1 MSRSTPSI
9 KKKNFR
15 STMKTKNIFK
25 TLAFVMMMPTM
36 LLTTAC
42 SSSDT
47 FDDIINPTN
56 EKANEKGYAL
66 PATVNV
72 TRESDATRATFD
84 NENKKL
90 NFSEGDKLFVK
101 GSHAT
106 AGTFAG
112 TLDYVSDGT
121 FSGTI
126 YTQNEFSGTAN
137 ELFTA
142 ASSCLATLLPD
153 GYQTY
158 GFLSVTSQGHYN
170 AYMERNGDK
179 AFALTKAAAV
189 EQFSFEQASA
199 YSSGFALS
207 PTSAIL
213 NFTITDLAP
222 NTDFNVSAV
231 CSSLTPYLYNNI
243 PGKVTSDALGA
254 ATFAVGIYSFQNISS
269 GSLSL
274 TIDGWNMPLNLSGA
288 NSRTLTSGH
297 IYNITRSGAKPAA
310 TVTTAPTATAGDI
323 VTFSSTAL
331 FNAGEATG
339 GTMMY
344 KVTDSNSKPASTDG
358 FSTTI
363 PTAQT
368 YNPGTYYVWY
378 YVQADN
384 GHADSEI
391 AGSVEVTVIP
401 VTLAITNPVKG
412 QIIGSDGRNYNVGS
426 LPAGVTPVAMI
437 CYVSSS
443 NGLALALA
451 DEGWMNWSTAG
462 TTCAAHTPA
471 FSNGTWKLPS
481 QDEWKQM
488 FKANGGDEGRYTGLN
503 TTITTAGGT
512 TLQENAYYWSS
523 SELNP
528 GVLAYSVY
536 INADFVLAEWV
547 YSTENGGHHVRACL
561 AF

>member
-1 MSRSTPSI
+1 MS
-9 KKKNFR
+9 
-15 STMKTKNIFK
+15 TKNIFM
-25 TLAFVMMMPTM
+25 TLAFAT
-36 LLTTAC
+36 LIFTAC
-42 SSSDT
+42 NREVID
-47 FDDIINPTN
+47 N
-56 EKANEKGYAL
+56 ESAIKKGFEL
-66 PATVNV
+66 PVTINV
-72 TRESDATRATFD
+72 TRQGDDATKATYND
-84 NENKKL
+84 GTKTL
-90 NFSEGDKLFVK
+90 TFSSGDKLFVN
-101 GSHAT
+101 GTHAT
-106 AGTFAG
+106 VGKFAG
-112 TLDYVSDGT
+112 TLDYVPATGK

-158 GFLSVTSQGHYN
+158 GFLSVTSQGPYN
-170 AYMERNGDK
+170 ADMVRDGDK

-207 PTSAIL
+207 PTCGIL
-213 NFTITDLAP
+213 NFTINELEP

-231 CSSLTPYLYNNI
+231 CSSYTPYLYNII
-243 PGKVTSDALGA
+243 PGKVTSDASGT
-254 ATFAVGIYSFQNISS
+254 ATFAVGIYLFQNISS

-288 NSRTLTSGH
+288 NSRTLTSGK

-331 FNAGEATG
+331 VNAGEASG

-391 AGSVEVTVIP
+391 AGPVEVTVIP
-401 VTLAITNPVKG
+401 VTLAITSPAVG
-412 QIIGSDGRNYNVGS
+412 QVIGSDGKNYAANAT
-426 LPAGVTPVAMI
+426 LPTGVTKVAMI
-437 CYVSSS
+437 AYVSGS
-443 NGLALALA
+443 NGLAIALA
-451 DEGWMNWSTAG
+451 DEGAMKWAPAVTTA
-462 TTCAAHTPA
+462 AAHTPV

-481 QDEWKQM
+481 QPEWKQM
-488 FKANGGDEGRYTGLN
+488 FAANGGNEGYYTGLN

-512 TLQENAYYWSS
+512 TLQEYAYYWSS
-523 SELNP
+523 SEHNP
-528 GVLAYSVY
+528 GVTAYSVY
-536 INADFVLAEWV
+536 IRADYGLADWC
-547 YSTENGGHHVRACL
+547 YSTENSPDRVRACL